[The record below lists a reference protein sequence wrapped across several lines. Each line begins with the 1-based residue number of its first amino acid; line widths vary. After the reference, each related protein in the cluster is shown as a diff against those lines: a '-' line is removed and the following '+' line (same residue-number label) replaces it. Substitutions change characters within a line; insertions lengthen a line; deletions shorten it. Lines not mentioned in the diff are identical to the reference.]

1 MGALTKKLRKA
12 IAPVERVLLGQD
24 YFTLQDYLTFAD
36 RWKLMQGYW
45 RQKWLLLQN
54 LDKPEISFILY
65 SKACERLLIPLL
77 VRLLQHPKVQSGEIQ
92 VNCIVLENIH
102 QLRLAPQSRQQLSA
116 LHCQVQTTY
125 LSLIRACHRSQHK
138 LAMVCLDHQARYE
151 FHKCGVDTV
160 KHLKSAGVKT
170 ICIQHGGTRSDS
182 VAELSSSVSD
192 LILVWGRR
200 VEREMQLLH
209 NLPPERVKVV
219 GNPLHDRLKSL
230 NQEQALKTFQKLYPE
245 QQQQLETKK
254 VVLLATCLHSEYKG
268 REQEQRLYE
277 TYMRH
282 IYQSLDF
289 SKVLLLIKMHP
300 LDQTSPNIYQTT
312 CQSPHALQSTVIIG
326 ADVTELDIYQLIMMS
341 DLVLTRASTVGEEA
355 LMLGK
360 KVIAFDLFAD
370 GPSIGYKHLADYGS
384 HRTVYAEPSEC
395 LEEAMAQALSFPLLD
410 EQDQANII
418 ADLTYAL
425 DGQSTQRAV
434 EVLLAQTLN
443 T

>member
-1 MGALTKKLRKA
+1 
-12 IAPVERVLLGQD
+12 
-24 YFTLQDYLTFAD
+24 
-36 RWKLMQGYW
+36 
-45 RQKWLLLQN
+45 
-54 LDKPEISFILY
+54 
-65 SKACERLLIPLL
+65 
-77 VRLLQHPKVQSGEIQ
+77 
-92 VNCIVLENIH
+92 
-102 QLRLAPQSRQQLSA
+102 
-116 LHCQVQTTY
+116 
-125 LSLIRACHRSQHK
+125 
-138 LAMVCLDHQARYE
+138 
-151 FHKCGVDTV
+151 
-160 KHLKSAGVKT
+160 
-170 ICIQHGGTRSDS
+170 
-182 VAELSSSVSD
+182 
-192 LILVWGRR
+192 
-200 VEREMQLLH
+200 
-209 NLPPERVKVV
+209 
-219 GNPLHDRLKSL
+219 
-230 NQEQALKTFQKLYPE
+230 
-245 QQQQLETKK
+245 
-254 VVLLATCLHSEYKG
+254 LLATCLHSEYKG

-312 CQSPHALQSTVIIG
+312 CQSPHALQSKVIIG